1 MCPRRGPAAERRS
14 PADRPRAPRS
24 PPAERYA
31 LLGWG
36 EAARRIS
43 GGFVSSP
50 AAGGGIVPSVDWRR
64 AGVAGRTGRRAARC
78 AQQRRVQPAGRPGW
92 GCWHPRLR
100 ATEAGGC
107 KKLLASLQR
116 SAGRGL
122 ALASSVRGQRW
133 SATLPHLRTERWF
146 PQDQHLPYYMLGNY
160 VLHCLQLFFL
170 IFFELSNYMF
180 KGGTRVAVQ

>member
-1 MCPRRGPAAERRS
+1 M
-14 PADRPRAPRS
+14 
-24 PPAERYA
+24 
-31 LLGWG
+31 
-36 EAARRIS
+36 
-43 GGFVSSP
+43 VSD
-50 AAGGGIVPSVDWRR
+50 AVHVTVKGDCKF
-64 AGVAGRTGRRAARC
+64 T
-78 AQQRRVQPAGRPGW
+78 
-92 GCWHPRLR
+92 
-100 ATEAGGC
+100 GGC

-170 IFFELSNYMF
+170 FFFSSGNSVITCL
-180 KGGTRVAVQ
+180 KAVVGWPCSEAQCKPIQLLES